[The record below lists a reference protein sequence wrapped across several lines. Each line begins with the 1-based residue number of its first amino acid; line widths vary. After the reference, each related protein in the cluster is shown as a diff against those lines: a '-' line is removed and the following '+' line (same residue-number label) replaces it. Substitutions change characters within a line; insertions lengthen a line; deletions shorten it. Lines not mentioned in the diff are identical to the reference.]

1 MNSKERMKYA
11 MHGKQ
16 PDRVPL
22 MCQFSLGYLAKNF
35 TDDLIYF
42 WYTPEGLAE
51 AYIAAAETYHFDGI
65 LVSIPGRDPKL
76 LGEIYSVGNWEN
88 KGKVVRWKDGHES
101 CIPFNDFPK
110 DYDEDL
116 EEKKA
121 EFIDDVTEDDICV
134 EQERDLPDYQFNI
147 LEYILEK
154 KGKDLSVHGEV
165 GTCFEMFL
173 KKFKGLE
180 YGLMALL
187 DAPEKAKMIMDYLN
201 KNVILYAREQC
212 KRNIDALKLSSP
224 FSGAGF
230 LSRDMYREF
239 VLPYERAVIKAV
251 HEEFGI
257 PCYIHTCGAIGD
269 RLDLMM
275 ETGTDGIECLDP
287 PPLGTVELEQA
298 SKILGDKIFIKG
310 NLDSVNE
317 LLGRSI
323 DQVLESIIRRLKIGK
338 KHSGGYILSTACSIA
353 PDVPPENISALYRS
367 VLAEGYYGLER
378 IKGI

>member
-1 MNSKERMKYA
+1 MNSKERMRCA
-11 MHGKQ
+11 MCGGQ

-35 TDDLIYF
+35 ADDLISF

-51 AYIAAAETYHFDGI
+51 AYIAAAEAYHFDGI
-65 LVSIPGRDPKL
+65 LVSIPGRDPEL
-76 LGEIYSVGNWEN
+76 PGEISSVGDWEN
-88 KGKVVRWKDGHES
+88 KGKVVRWKDGRQS
-101 CIPFNDFPK
+101 YIPFNDFPQ
-110 DYDEDL
+110 DF
-116 EEKKA
+116 EEEPETA
-121 EFIDDVTEDDICV
+121 EFIDDVEEDDICV
-134 EQERDLPDYQFNI
+134 EQGGNLPDYLFNI
-147 LEYILEK
+147 LEYVLEK
-154 KGKDLSVHGEV
+154 KGKDLSVHGEA

-180 YGLMALL
+180 YGLMALM
-187 DAPEKAKMIMDYLN
+187 DDPEKAKKIMDRLN

-224 FSGAGF
+224 FAGAGF

-239 VLPYERAVIKAV
+239 VLPYEKAVITAV

-287 PPLGTVELEQA
+287 PPLGTVDLEQA
-298 SKILGDKIFIKG
+298 SGILGDKIFIKG

-317 LLGRSI
+317 LSGTAVKQVFETACGR
-323 DQVLESIIRRLKIGK
+323 LRIGK
-338 KHSGGYILSTACSIA
+338 KHPRGYILSTACSIA
-353 PDVPPENISALYRS
+353 PDVPPENISALYRAILS
-367 VLAEGYYGLER
+367 EEKYE
-378 IKGI
+378 